1 MLKPLCVAFAA
12 SLLMGAGALAEDAAP
27 AVQSGTYG
35 LEPIHAMVQ
44 FGVSHFGYSTYW
56 GQFPGATGTLVLDTA
71 HPADS
76 KLDVSVPIDG
86 VITASPKLT
95 DELKSPDWF
104 DAARFPAMT
113 FKSTKVLVTGPTTAD
128 VTGDLTI
135 HGVTHPVTLK
145 ATFTRAGV
153 FPMNQKYMIGF
164 DAVGHVK
171 RSEFGVSKYVQYG
184 LGDDVDVVI
193 SAPFERK

>member
-1 MLKPLCVAFAA
+1 MLKPLCLAFAA
-12 SLLMGAGALAEDAAP
+12 SLALGGSALAQGAPP
-27 AVQSGTYG
+27 AVQSGTYA
-35 LEPIHAMVQ
+35 LEPIHAMVN
-44 FGVSHFGYSTYW
+44 FGVSHFGFSTYW
-56 GQFPGATGTLVLDTA
+56 GQFPGATGTLVLDSA
-71 HPADS
+71 NPAAS
-76 KLDVSVPIDG
+76 RIDVSVPIDG
-86 VITASPKLT
+86 VLTASSKLAE
-95 DELKSPDWF
+95 ELKSPDWF
-104 DAARFPAMT
+104 DAAKYPAMT
-113 FKSTKVLVTGPTTAD
+113 FHSTKVAVTGPTTAD

-145 ATFTRAGV
+145 ATFKRAGV

-171 RSEFGVSKYVQYG
+171 RTDFGVSKYAQYG